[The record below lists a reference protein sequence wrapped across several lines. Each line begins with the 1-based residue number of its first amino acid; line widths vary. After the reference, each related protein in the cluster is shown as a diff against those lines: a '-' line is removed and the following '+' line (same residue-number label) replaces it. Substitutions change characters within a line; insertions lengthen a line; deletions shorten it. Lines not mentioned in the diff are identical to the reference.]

1 MKFILTET
9 NQYWWPVKVQMPDR
23 NNPGKFITY
32 ELEVLFEPE
41 SQDKALDRLEEGSK
55 LTSPRA
61 RMEHERKQLFDV
73 CRDWRGVED
82 EDGNAYKFTPENFRR
97 ALNQSW
103 FRRAIYN
110 AYADS
115 LNGEEARL
123 GN

>member
-1 MKFILTET
+1 MKFILTGT

-61 RMEHERKQLFDV
+61 RMEHERKQLFATSRIRDV
-73 CRDWRGVED
+73 GLLCATDKVTALSCSR
-82 EDGNAYKFTPENFRR
+82 RR
-97 ALNQSW
+97 AKGAV
-103 FRRAIYN
+103 RRGA
-110 AYADS
+110 ALD
-115 LNGEEARL
+115 
-123 GN
+123 